1 MYAKLEINDLFD
13 ELREENKR
21 LLTQLLFAQKC
32 IKLLESYRNCFNSF
46 QINNKCNQN
55 ILNKS
60 LLNDLENQY
69 KSLFSHQNMTQLLG
83 INQTLSKS

>member
-32 IKLLESYRNCFNSF
+32 IKLLESYRNCLNCF
-46 QINNKCNQN
+46 QNNKCNEN

-60 LLNDLENQY
+60 LLNDLENEY
-69 KSLFSHQNMTQLLG
+69 KTVFSDQNMTQLLA